1 MAIDWTFICAEEG
14 GQQLVGYVPL
24 PDSSQSGVT
33 IATGVDI
40 GQRTKAEIE
49 ALPISGHLKEKLK
62 PYCEV
67 RRRDAVVALKRTP
80 LAVTVEEAN
89 ELDGAVQAHAAAT
102 LCAVY
107 DNQTA
112 QGCGPFHTLP
122 ADAQTVI
129 ASVAFH
135 YGTNLHER
143 TPRFWAAVTAQDWAA
158 AVAEL
163 RNFGD
168 KFPARRNREAD
179 RLASL
184 VGETSRGGGPGDGRE
199 KR

>member
-14 GQQLVGYVPL
+14 GQQLIGYVPL

-40 GQRTKAEIE
+40 GQRTAAEID
-49 ALPISGHLKEKLK
+49 ALPISRTLKEKLK
-62 PYCEV
+62 PYCEIK
-67 RRRDAVVALKRTP
+67 RRDAVAALERAP

-89 ELDGAVQAHAAAT
+89 ELDDAIQASAETT
-102 LCAVY
+102 LCATY
-107 DNQTA
+107 DNQTT
-112 QGCGPFHTLP
+112 QKCSGFQTLP

-135 YGTNLHER
+135 YGVNLMDR
-143 TPRFWAAVTAQDWAA
+143 TPRFWAAVTARDWAA

-163 RNFGD
+163 RNFED
-168 KFPARRNREAD
+168 RFPARRNREAD
-179 RLASL
+179 RLANL
-184 VGETSRGGGPGDGRE
+184 VGKSAQPSGRTV
-199 KR
+199 